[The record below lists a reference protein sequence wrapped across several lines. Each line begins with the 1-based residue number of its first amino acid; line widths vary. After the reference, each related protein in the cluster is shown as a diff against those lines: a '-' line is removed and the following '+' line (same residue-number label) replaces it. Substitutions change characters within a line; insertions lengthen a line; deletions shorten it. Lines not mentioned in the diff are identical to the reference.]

1 MHLHVFHGNAC
12 FSIYGLVERCLP
24 TSVWSVTSK
33 ICQLQYTALD
43 TATETLFYLYF
54 NSISLPVPEKQH
66 NKGMQSYTESG
77 NTKLEE
83 GRQNDLEL

>member
-1 MHLHVFHGNAC
+1 MK
-12 FSIYGLVERCLP
+12 ERCLP
-24 TSVWSVTSK
+24 ASVWSLTSK

-43 TATETLFYLYF
+43 TATETLFYVYF
-54 NSISLPVPEKQH
+54 NSISLPVPG
-66 NKGMQSYTESG
+66 NNTTRAMQSYTESR